1 MIIIDL
7 VTLALA
13 KNYTEATVAGAGGIK
28 GEDGKSAYQ
37 IAVENGFV
45 GTEAEWIE
53 SLKGVKGDP
62 GTDGKSITLTEI
74 NASGELVLTYSDG
87 STANVGAVK
96 GNDYVLTDTDKTD
109 IANIVINEYD
119 SSVMAILGGES
130 VATE

>member
-1 MIIIDL
+1 MIVIDL

-62 GTDGKSITLTEI
+62 G
-74 NASGELVLTYSDG
+74 
-87 STANVGAVK
+87 
-96 GNDYVLTDTDKTD
+96 NDYVLSSTDKSE
-109 IANIVINEYD
+109 IANIVIKEYD
-119 SSVMAILGGES
+119 SSLVAILRGDS
-130 VATE
+130 SATE

>member
-1 MIIIDL
+1 MIVIDL

-13 KNYTEATVAGAGGIK
+13 KNYTKAAIAGAGGIQGK
-28 GEDGKSAYQ
+28 DGKSAYQ

-53 SLKGVKGDP
+53 SLKGD
-62 GTDGKSITLTEI
+62 
-74 NASGELVLTYSDG
+74 
-87 STANVGAVK
+87 
-96 GNDYVLTDTDKTD
+96 DYILTDTDKSE

-119 SSVMAILGGES
+119 SSIMAILGGDS

>member
-13 KNYTEATVAGAGGIK
+13 KNYTEAAVADAGGIK

-53 SLKGVKGDP
+53 SLKGD
-62 GTDGKSITLTEI
+62 
-74 NASGELVLTYSDG
+74 
-87 STANVGAVK
+87 
-96 GNDYVLTDTDKTD
+96 DYILTDTDKSE
-109 IANIVINEYD
+109 IANIVINEVD
-119 SSVMAILGGES
+119 SSIMAILGGDS
-130 VATE
+130 DVTE

>member
-13 KNYTEATVAGAGGIK
+13 KNYTEAAVADAGGIQGK
-28 GEDGKSAYQ
+28 DGKSAYQ

-62 GTDGKSITLTEI
+62 G
-74 NASGELVLTYSDG
+74 
-87 STANVGAVK
+87 
-96 GNDYVLTDTDKTD
+96 NDYVLSNTDKTD

-130 VATE
+130 SATE

>member
-45 GTEAEWIE
+45 GTEAEWLE
-53 SLKGVKGDP
+53 SLKGIKGDP
-62 GTDGKSITLTEI
+62 
-74 NASGELVLTYSDG
+74 
-87 STANVGAVK
+87 
-96 GNDYVLTDTDKTD
+96 GNDYVLTDTDKTE

-119 SSVMAILGGES
+119 SSVMAILGGDS